1 MNIVWNIMPIHL
13 NRREFVIA
21 SLATVVAGCRSA
33 ADEKPLVRFGMVSD
47 LHYAELPD
55 AIDDPGMRCFKDIP
69 LKLRDAV
76 DAMNE
81 RKVDFMIELGDFK
94 DMMPTKE
101 ATLKCLDDFLCG
113 RRKRCGV
120 SNGRVY
126 RACKQKQ
133 KQIKER

>member
-1 MNIVWNIMPIHL
+1 MSGDL

-21 SLATVVAGCRSA
+21 SLATVAAGCSVSA
-33 ADEKPLVRFGMVSD
+33 SEKPLVRFGMVSD

-55 AIDDPGMRCFKDIP
+55 GIDEPGTRCFKDAP

-101 ATLKCLDDFLCG
+101 ATLKCLDD
-113 RRKRCGV
+113 
-120 SNGRVY
+120 
-126 RACKQKQ
+126 
-133 KQIKER
+133 IEKEFSL